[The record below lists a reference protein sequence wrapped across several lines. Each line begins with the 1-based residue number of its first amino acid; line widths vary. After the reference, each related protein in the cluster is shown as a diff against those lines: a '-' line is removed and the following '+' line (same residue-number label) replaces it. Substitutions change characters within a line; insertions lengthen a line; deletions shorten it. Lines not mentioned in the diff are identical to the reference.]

1 MGTDAL
7 GRNMAAGIF
16 YGARISLLVGFASV
30 AVALVFGILVGAYAG
45 YYGGWVDNLLMRAT
59 ELFQTIPQFM
69 LAIVVVAIFGPTIKV
84 IVFALAVVSWPAI
97 ARLVRGEFLVIRER
111 AYIQGCI
118 VLGMSDSR
126 IIFTQILPNALSGV
140 MVMSTV
146 LVATAILMES
156 ALSFLGFGDPNVI
169 TWGSMIGS
177 GRNNMRR
184 RLVHHHHPRP
194 LPADHRPGAEP
205 GGQRVDRPDE
215 PAPAQTEGEMMLD
228 LNAEAPLLEVENLEV
243 TVAGHPEARILRGVT
258 FAVHRGETL
267 AIVGESGCGKSM
279 TSLAVMGLL
288 PDGVQKVAGSL
299 RLDGHELP
307 ITENRAMRKIR
318 AARIGMVFQE
328 PMAALNP
335 VFPVGKTGGRGDR
348 LNT

>member
-1 MGTDAL
+1 MMRAFLTSAARNWPVSLGALLLLAVLFMALTAGVFFPEGPYVSVGRPLQWPGDLAGAPMGTDAL

-177 GRNNMRR
+177 GRNNMRD
-184 RLVHHHHPRP
+184 
-194 LPADHRPGAEP
+194 AWYIITIPG
-205 GGQRVDRPDE
+205 
-215 PAPAQTEGEMMLD
+215 LC
-228 LNAEAPLLEVENLEV
+228 LL
-243 TVAGHPEARILRGVT
+243 
-258 FAVHRGETL
+258 
-267 AIVGESGCGKSM
+267 
-279 TSLAVMGLL
+279 
-288 PDGVQKVAGSL
+288 
-299 RLDGHELP
+299 
-307 ITENRAMRKIR
+307 ITAL
-318 AARIGMVFQE
+318 
-328 PMAALNP
+328 ALNL
-335 VFPVGKTGGRGDR
+335 VGNGLTDLMNPR
-348 LNT
+348 LRKRKVK